1 MLTIVVESLSGAPN
15 NAITFYSINISWVR
29 RLFSLLN
36 PVHCALKG
44 SQLPL
49 EFLWI
54 PLIVESWVVFYKYNG
69 LKITLLLGADTYFL
83 PL

>member
-44 SQLPL
+44 SQLSFDFFMNTINSGEL
-49 EFLWI
+49 GRFLYI
-54 PLIVESWVVFYKYNG
+54 
-69 LKITLLLGADTYFL
+69 
-83 PL
+83 